1 MSADDFTRPER
12 AAQIRQA
19 KRYRAAIE
27 KRGLCCACKHRSDET
42 YFGLNVCSIGQ
53 QRTHPQCERDGKGL
67 RFTFDDTVL
76 EQFREVKGV
85 KNG

>member
-12 AAQIRQA
+12 TAQIRQA

-27 KRGLCCACKHRSDET
+27 KRGQCCACKHRSDET

-53 QRTHPQCERDGKGL
+53 QRTYPQCERDGKAK
-67 RFTFDDTVL
+67 RFEFDDSVL
-76 EQFREVKGV
+76 AQFQDK
-85 KNG
+85 

>member
-1 MSADDFTRPER
+1 MTADTLTRPER

-27 KRGLCCACKHRSDET
+27 KRGRCFACLNRDRNNT

-53 QRTHPQCERDGKGL
+53 QRTYPQCERDGKAK
-67 RFTFDDTVL
+67 RFEFDDSVL
-76 EQFREVKGV
+76 AQFQDK
-85 KNG
+85 

>member
-1 MSADDFTRPER
+1 MTDGALTTPER

-27 KRGLCCACKHRSDET
+27 KRGLCCACKNRGDET

-53 QRTHPQCERDGKGL
+53 QRTHPQCERDGKAK
-67 RFTFDDTVL
+67 RFEFDDSVL
-76 EQFREVKGV
+76 AQFQDK
-85 KNG
+85 

>member
-1 MSADDFTRPER
+1 MTDGALTRPER

-27 KRGLCCACKHRSDET
+27 KRGLCCACKHRGDET

-53 QRTHPQCERDGKGL
+53 QRRHPQCETDGKAL
-67 RFTFDDTVL
+67 RFELDDTVL
-76 EQFREVKGV
+76 AEFQDQTKA
-85 KNG
+85 

>member
-1 MSADDFTRPER
+1 MTADTLTRPER

-27 KRGLCCACKHRSDET
+27 KRGLCFACKHRSDET

-53 QRTHPQCERDGKGL
+53 QRRHPQCERDGKGL

-76 EQFREVKGV
+76 EQFRELTGV